1 MTYLLDTNTC
11 IYIIN
16 NRPPEVAEKFS
27 KVDIREIAVSSI
39 TVAELRYGAE
49 KSGFGARNMKA
60 LEEFIASLVVRDF
73 NDDASRVYANLRV
86 HLERKGTPIGPLD
99 TLIAA
104 HALSLG
110 VTLVTNNLKEFK
122 RVPKLRVENWL

>member
-1 MTYLLDTNTC
+1 MSYLLDTNTC

-16 NRPPEVAEKFS
+16 NRPPEVTQKFLS
-27 KVDIREIAVSSI
+27 VNIRRIAVSSV
-39 TVAELRYGAE
+39 TTAELRYGAV
-49 KSGFGARNMKA
+49 KSNFGSRNMKA
-60 LEEFIASLVVRDF
+60 LEEFIGSLTIENFD
-73 NDDASRVYANLRV
+73 DDASKMYASLRV

-110 VTLVTNNLKEFK
+110 VILVTNNLKEFK
-122 RVPKLRVENWL
+122 RVPRLRLENWV

>member
-1 MTYLLDTNTC
+1 MSYLLDTNTC

-16 NRPPEVAEKFS
+16 NRPPEVTQKFL
-27 KVDIREIAVSSI
+27 KIDIRSIAVSSV
-39 TVAELRYGAE
+39 TTAELRCGAV
-49 KSGFGARNMKA
+49 KSSFSSRNMKA
-60 LEEFIASLVVRDF
+60 LEEFIGSLTVKDF
-73 NDDASRVYANLRV
+73 GDDASRVYATVRTQ
-86 HLERKGTPIGPLD
+86 LERKGTPIGPLD

-104 HALSLG
+104 HAMSLG